1 MSAVAPGSADLPV
14 TISSV
19 VEKSLLSLHSAISVL
34 AFWRA
39 VQRVINAA
47 LPGSLIGMTL
57 QHNPI
62 HPMLVKWT
70 REIREGFFD
79 SKPLTKYLNAH
90 PRTRFVH
97 SSDLFPR
104 RRNFV
109 KSDFFRKYMAPQ
121 KCVHAIGLLFW
132 RGQRL
137 ISVIVIMRT
146 AKQGEFT
153 VPQMKLLRRLYPHFH
168 AALRRL
174 SSLEREHAARAAFEE
189 FLKRLPLPTILLR
202 WNLKLI
208 YQNQAAREFC
218 ALWQRG
224 PQAARI
230 LKADAP
236 VPREI
241 LDGCRE
247 LKSRWRQDRQSP
259 PLKAPV
265 GSAWKTVV
273 HHPGLPHLRATLSL
287 RQIASVGVTRPHFFI
302 ECEELQRSPQK
313 RGLSPLPHL
322 AQLTRREQQ
331 MTRLVCEGRSNQEI
345 ADEAMLSLAVVKKYL
360 HSIFGKL
367 EVNSR
372 SQLIALMR

>member
-1 MSAVAPGSADLPV
+1 M
-14 TISSV
+14 TISSA
-19 VEKSLLSLHSAISVL
+19 VEKSLLSLHSATSL
-34 AFWRA
+34 AAFWSA

-47 LPGSLIGMTL
+47 LPGSFIGVTL

-62 HPMLVKWT
+62 RPMFVKWT
-70 REIREGFFD
+70 RSIPDGLFD
-79 SKPLTKYLNAH
+79 SEPLTKYLNEH
-90 PRTRFVH
+90 RRSRFVR
-97 SSDLFPR
+97 SSDVFPR
-104 RRNFV
+104 EGDLM
-109 KSDFFRKYMAPQ
+109 KSDFFRQYMAPQ
-121 KCVHAIGLLFW
+121 KCMHAVGLFFW
-132 RGQRL
+132 QGQRL

-146 AKQGEFT
+146 AKQGAPT
-153 VPQMKLLRRLYPHFH
+153 APQMKLLRHLYPHFH

-174 SSLEREHAARAAFEE
+174 SSLEREHAPRVAFEE
-189 FLKRLPLPTILLR
+189 FIKRLPLPTILLR

-241 LDGCRE
+241 LEGCRE
-247 LKSRWRQDRQSP
+247 LKRRWRQDRQSP
-259 PLKAPV
+259 PLRTP
-265 GSAWKTVV
+265 GGPSWKTLV
-273 HHPGLPHLRATLSL
+273 HHPELPHLRATISL

-302 ECEELQRSPQK
+302 ECEELLRSSQK
-313 RGLSPLPHL
+313 RGPSPLPHL

-331 MTRLVCEGRSNQEI
+331 MTHLVCEGRSNQEI
-345 ADEAMLSLAVVKKYL
+345 ADEAALSLAVVKKYL

-367 EVNSR
+367 EVSSR

>member
-1 MSAVAPGSADLPV
+1 MSLPA
-14 TISSV
+14 
-19 VEKSLLSLHSAISVL
+19 L
-34 AFWRA
+34 WRA
-39 VQRVINAA
+39 VQRVINTA
-47 LPGSLIGMTL
+47 LPGSFIGMTL

-62 HPMLVKWT
+62 RPMLVKWT
-70 REIREGFFD
+70 HEIPDGLFD
-79 SKPLTKYLNAH
+79 SKPLTKYLNTH
-90 PRTRFVH
+90 PHTRFLR
-97 SSDLFPR
+97 SSDVFPR
-104 RRNFV
+104 EHNLM
-109 KSDFFRKYMAPQ
+109 KSDFFRQYMAPQ
-121 KCVHAIGLLFW
+121 KCAHAIGLFFW

-146 AKQGEFT
+146 AKQGELT
-153 VPQMKLLRRLYPHFH
+153 VPQMKLLRRLYPHFQ

-174 SSLEREHAARAAFEE
+174 SSLEREHAARIAFEE

-236 VPREI
+236 LPREI
-241 LDGCRE
+241 LEGCRE
-247 LKSRWRQDRQSP
+247 LKRRWRQDRQSP
-259 PLKAPV
+259 PVMAGMGPSWKAL
-265 GSAWKTVV
+265 V
-273 HHPGLPHLRATLSL
+273 HHPELPHLRATLSL
-287 RQIASVGVTRPHFFI
+287 KQIASLGVTRPHFFI
-302 ECEELQRSPQK
+302 ECEELLRSPQK
-313 RGLSPLPHL
+313 RGRVPLPHL

-331 MTRLVCEGRSNQEI
+331 LTRLVCEARSNQEI
-345 ADEAMLSLAVVKKYL
+345 ADEAALSLAMVKKYL
-360 HSIFGKL
+360 HSIFHKL